1 VQGREV
7 TKMKKLTD
15 YERKTINAAYA
26 KGKRLYEC
34 LDSSVTVIIINLRRS
49 GYFDFDNGIIE
60 EKVTKRLENLFKKNG
75 YDPYWDIR

>member
-1 VQGREV
+1 
-7 TKMKKLTD
+7 
-15 YERKTINAAYA
+15 
-26 KGKRLYEC
+26 
-34 LDSSVTVIIINLRRS
+34 LRRS